1 MIVAMAVI
9 FLAPVALLFAADP
22 LTRLLAAGSWV
33 LMALAFQPTLRYY
46 VQPPL
51 WGAALPL
58 IASAYMI
65 FSLSSA
71 YQYLRGRGGMWKG
84 RAQANASASR

>member
-46 VQPPL
+46 VQSPL

-71 YQYLRGRGGMWKG
+71 YQYLRGRRGMWKG
-84 RAQANASASR
+84 RAQANVSASR